1 MAEKTKIVW
10 VYLITAL
17 FLVVNFYLILQKD
30 VYWFFLLPIVLVI
43 LVYYLISL
51 DKILLFITFLT
62 PFAVEFRDMEGGLGV
77 SLPTEPLMF
86 GVLLLFIANLIFE
99 QRYDKKI
106 STHPI
111 SYIIYTSLLWMLFTS
126 FTSELP
132 LVSFKYLLSRLW
144 FIIPFY
150 FIAAVMFKKI
160 TNMKKFMWLYMSALC
175 IVVIYTLIQ
184 HSKFGFEE
192 DAGHWVM
199 SPFYNDHTA
208 YGAALAMFIPVVFG
222 FLFFPG
228 ATRNTRIFAFLL
240 SVILVVGIIFS
251 YGRAAW
257 ISIFVALAVLIFIL
271 LRIKFWVLAL
281 SFAIIVGTFFTF
293 QHQILDR
300 LSKNKQ
306 DSSAN
311 FAEHIQSISNISS
324 DASNLERINRWQAA
338 IRLYNERPILGWGPG
353 TYQFVYSPFQSSQ
366 EKTIISTN
374 LGDKGNAHSEYLGPL
389 AEMGIPG
396 MLIVLILLTF
406 IIITGLK
413 AYKYGNI
420 NVKFLS
426 LMALLG
432 LITYFA
438 HGFLNNFLDTDKLSV
453 PFWGFIAILVA
464 LETYHLPLD
473 SKSGLDL
480 ESGVDMGKSG
490 LDLESNPDS

>member
-1 MAEKTKIVW
+1 M
-10 VYLITAL
+10 
-17 FLVVNFYLILQKD
+17 FLVVNFYLIIEKNA
-30 VYWFFLLPIVLVI
+30 YWFFLLPIVLVI
-43 LVYYLISL
+43 FIYYLVSL

-62 PFAVEFRDMEGGLGV
+62 PFAVELRDMEGGLGV

-86 GVLLLFIANLIFE
+86 GVLILFIANLLFE

-111 SYIIYTSLLWMLFTS
+111 SYVIYVSLLWMLFTS

-144 FIIPFY
+144 FVVPFY
-150 FIAAVMFKKI
+150 FVAAIMFKKI
-160 TNMKKFMWLYMSALC
+160 NNIKKFMWLYLAALC
-175 IVVIYTLIQ
+175 CVIIYTLIQ
-184 HSKFGFEE
+184 HSKYGFEE

-208 YGAALAMFIPVVFG
+208 YGAAIAMFLPIAAG
-222 FLFFPG
+222 FLFYPG
-228 ATRNTRIFAFLL
+228 SNKTSRIFALL
-240 SVILVVGIIFS
+240 TFTIIIVGTIFS

-257 ISIFVALAVLIFIL
+257 ISILVAIAVLVFIL
-271 LRIKFWVLAL
+271 LRIKFYILAITFL
-281 SFAIIVGTFFTF
+281 VIVGTFFTF
-293 QHQILDR
+293 QHQIVDK

-306 DSSAN
+306 DSSQN

-338 IRLYNERPILGWGPG
+338 IRLFQEKPILGWGPG

-396 MLIVLILLTF
+396 TLIIILL
-406 IIITGLK
+406 IIYVIITGLRV
-413 AYKYGNI
+413 YKYGNQE
-420 NVKFLS
+420 VKFLS
-426 LMALLG
+426 LMAMLG
-432 LITYFA
+432 LVTYFS

-453 PFWGFIAILVA
+453 PVWGFIAILVA
-464 LETYHLPLD
+464 LDVYHLPNNPPLINN
-473 SKSGLDL
+473 LDL
-480 ESGVDMGKSG
+480 
-490 LDLESNPDS
+490 LEEDKEETNQV